1 MDHFIQD
8 YGFSGGKGDG
18 RRGRLLNW
26 RGGRFESR
34 GYLFNLLRHDFSCH
48 GCVRGRAFYS
58 LCCLSLGATL
68 SAIAAASATPAPATA
83 LFLLFGNGS
92 GRG

>member
-1 MDHFIQD
+1 MTSAAV
-8 YGFSGGKGDG
+8 GS
-18 RRGRLLNW
+18 
-26 RGGRFESR
+26 
-34 GYLFNLLRHDFSCH
+34 
-48 GCVRGRAFYS
+48 RAFYS